1 MGYRSQ
7 TPHRALA
14 SLGPRA
20 PSRSWPKPTRAQAR
34 SLLPSF
40 SCSPRRL
47 AAQPR
52 PSVGWSLPP
61 VATATRGDPPA
72 AADHHPHTLLVYR
85 RPSAGPSRRSLP
97 QPAARRD
104 PLAVAI
110 ITLSGST
117 AVPYVAVLP
126 LAGLDTLTPTLIVGN
141 GLKMI
146 GEYEETVGTCYLFS
160 ESEAQPK
167 PASNETRP
175 SEENTDKPT
184 SCSKEALSKEVNH
197 LASVQKILK
206 FRPVNA
212 ERPQHLAY
220 QHKDKEI

>member
-1 MGYRSQ
+1 MDSDFFSRLLSGLVDSDVKYSMKYGNSSISSCWLRPMGYRSQ

-104 PLAVAI
+104 PLAVAT

-126 LAGLDTLTPTLIVGN
+126 LAV
-141 GLKMI
+141 
-146 GEYEETVGTCYLFS
+146 
-160 ESEAQPK
+160 
-167 PASNETRP
+167 R
-175 SEENTDKPT
+175 
-184 SCSKEALSKEVNH
+184 
-197 LASVQKILK
+197 
-206 FRPVNA
+206 
-212 ERPQHLAY
+212 
-220 QHKDKEI
+220 